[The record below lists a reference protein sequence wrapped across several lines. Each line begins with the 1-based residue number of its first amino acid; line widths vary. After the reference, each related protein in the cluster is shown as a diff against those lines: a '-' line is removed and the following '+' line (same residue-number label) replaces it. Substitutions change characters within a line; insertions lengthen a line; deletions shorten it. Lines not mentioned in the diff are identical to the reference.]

1 MKHKAELAHHV
12 PGRLRIKIPSA
23 RGNVALLESL
33 RTVFAGIEGI
43 QTVNVKPDSGSLVLL
58 YDPALEDEMEAR
70 FKGYTHEQVAVHG
83 GGGERLGDEVDEMA
97 RKIEAEAEYL
107 AQRSHWAR
115 MSVDFFKGFDRQLKL
130 ATGNALDL
138 KIVLALGLAVVTF
151 SYVGAEAATPMWIT
165 LVLFA
170 LNHFMET
177 HPIQSPATAA
187 A

>member
-12 PGRLRIKIPSA
+12 PGRLRIKIPTA
-23 RGNVALLESL
+23 QGNIPMLESL
-33 RTVFAGIEGI
+33 RTVFAGIDGI
-43 QTVNVKPDSGSLVLL
+43 QAVNIKPNSGSLVLL

-70 FKGYTHEQVAVHG
+70 FRGHVQAQVAVE
-83 GGGERLGDEVDEMA
+83 GGGERFGDEVDAMA
-97 RKIEAEAEYL
+97 RKIAAEAEYL

-115 MSVDFFKGFDRQLKL
+115 ISVDLFKEVDRQLKL
-130 ATGNALDL
+130 VSGNVLDL

-177 HPIQSPATAA
+177 HPIEAPATAQA
-187 A
+187 

>member
-12 PGRLRIKIPSA
+12 PGRLRIKIPTA
-23 RGNVALLESL
+23 RGNVALLESM

-43 QTVNVKPDSGSLVLL
+43 QAVNIKPDSGSLVLL

-70 FKGYTHEQVAVHG
+70 FRGHVQDHVAVHA
-83 GGGERLGDEVDEMA
+83 GERFGDEVDEMA

-115 MSVDFFKGFDRQLKL
+115 VSVDLFKEVDRQLKIVS
-130 ATGNALDL
+130 GNVLDL

-177 HPIQSPATAA
+177 HPIQAQTAATA
-187 A
+187 